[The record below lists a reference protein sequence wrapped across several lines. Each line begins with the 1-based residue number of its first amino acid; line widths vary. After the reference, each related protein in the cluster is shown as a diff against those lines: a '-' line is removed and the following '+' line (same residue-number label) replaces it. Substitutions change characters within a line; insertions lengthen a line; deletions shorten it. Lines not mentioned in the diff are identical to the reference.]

1 MNYIKKTDAEAFVT
15 ISAARE
21 TKGGYITRVKKK

>member
-1 MNYIKKTDAEAFVT
+1 MNYLKKTDAEAFVT
-15 ISAARE
+15 ISDARE